1 MTERPSAA
9 ELAMTDA
16 GIWVRVIIGTPLL
29 AAGLLLLQRGELYGM
44 LTFAAVAWFALEIV
58 RKVMLLR
65 ILGARGVFAQGLLA
79 RQSEPEGDSDWWSGI
94 YEFEFGGRRYEHRVS
109 SLMFSPRSSHGTVV
123 GILFD
128 PVDPSRAVVRGRFDQ
143 AS

>member
-1 MTERPSAA
+1 
-9 ELAMTDA
+9 MTDS
-16 GIWVRVIIGTPLL
+16 GVWVRLIIGTPLF
-29 AAGLLLLQRGELYGM
+29 AASLILLQRGEFIGL
-44 LTFAAVAWFALEIV
+44 LPLAFVVWFAFDIV
-58 RKVMLLR
+58 RKAMLLR

-79 RQSEPEGDSDWWSGI
+79 REFEPDGDSDWRWAE
-94 YEFEFGGRRYEHRVS
+94 YEFEFGGRRYEHRAG

>member
-9 ELAMTDA
+9 ELVLTDS
-16 GIWVRVIIGTPLL
+16 GFWVRAIIGTPLV
-29 AAGLLLLQRGELYGM
+29 AASLILLGRGQLVGLLPLA
-44 LTFAAVAWFALEIV
+44 FVVWFAFDIV

-65 ILGARGVFAQGLLA
+65 ILGARGVFALGVLA
-79 RQSEPEGDSDWWSGI
+79 GQSEPEGDSDWWSGD
-94 YEFEFGGRRYEHRVS
+94 YEFEFGGRRHEHRVGS
-109 SLMFSPRSSHGTVV
+109 FMFSPLSTHGTVV

-143 AS
+143 TS